1 MIIQKFVLYINNLL
15 YQKVFFYSFI
25 DTVKNICNK
34 TLTFKFKRKRLLLS
48 EKNKKTKVIGYA
60 RASHNEFEYLEE
72 QIKHLK
78 KEGCSLVFSEF
89 VSLDE
94 EIKPQL
100 NKAINFLSN
109 GDELLI
115 TQLDRAFKN
124 KKECLITIDKL
135 INNNIKLR
143 TLTGFFAANEST
155 NTNSSIFK
163 FLYEL
168 DNLKDRSLSERKK
181 EQILRRKLS
190 GNNLG
195 GRPKISPLKESL
207 VIRLRNEGYSYR
219 SIRSQTG
226 IALSTIRR
234 VILEGELK

>member
-1 MIIQKFVLYINNLL
+1 M
-15 YQKVFFYSFI
+15 FFLRFI

-34 TLTFKFKRKRLLLS
+34 TLTFKFKRRRLLLS
-48 EKNKKTKVIGYA
+48 EKNKKTKAIGYA
-60 RASHNEFEYLEE
+60 RATHNDFEYLEE
-72 QIKHLK
+72 QIKILK
-78 KEGCSLVFSEF
+78 EEGCSLVFSEF
-89 VSLDE
+89 ISLDE

-100 NKAINFLSN
+100 NKAINCLSK
-109 GDELLI
+109 GDELII

-124 KKECLITIDKL
+124 KKECLVTINKL
-135 INNNIKLR
+135 INQDIKLR
-143 TLTGFFAANEST
+143 TLTGFFVGNTSSK
-155 NTNSSIFK
+155 TNSSIFK
-163 FLYEL
+163 VLYEL
-168 DNLKDRSLSERKK
+168 ENLEDKSLGERKK
-181 EQILRRKLS
+181 EKLLRRKLS

-234 VILEGELK
+234 VILEGDLK

>member
-1 MIIQKFVLYINNLL
+1 MFFLL
-15 YQKVFFYSFI
+15 FI

-34 TLTFKFKRKRLLLS
+34 TLTFQFKRKRLLLS
-48 EKNKKTKVIGYA
+48 EKNKNSKAIGYA
-60 RASHNEFEYLEE
+60 RATNNEHEYLEE
-72 QIKHLK
+72 QIKFLK
-78 KEGCSLVFSEF
+78 EEGCNLVFSEF
-89 VSLDE
+89 ISLEE

-100 NKAINFLSN
+100 NKAINCLSK
-109 GDELLI
+109 GDELII

-124 KKECLITIDKL
+124 KKECLRTINKL
-135 INNNIKLR
+135 INKDIKLR
-143 TLTGFFAANEST
+143 TLTGFSVANESSKA
-155 NTNSSIFK
+155 NSSIFK
-163 FLYEL
+163 ILNEL
-168 DNLKDRSLSERKK
+168 DNLEDKSLSERKK
-181 EQILRRKLS
+181 EKLLRRKLS

-234 VILEGELK
+234 VILEGELI

>member
-1 MIIQKFVLYINNLL
+1 
-15 YQKVFFYSFI
+15 VFFYIFI

-34 TLTFKFKRKRLLLS
+34 TLTFKFKRKHLLLT
-48 EKNKKTKVIGYA
+48 EKDKISKKIGYA
-60 RASHNEFEYLEE
+60 RATKNEYEYLEE
-72 QIKHLK
+72 QIKILK
-78 KEGCSLVFSEF
+78 EEGCSLVFSE
-89 VSLDE
+89 VMCIDE

-100 NKAINFLSN
+100 NQAINCLSE
-109 GDELLI
+109 GDQLII

-124 KKECLITIDKL
+124 KKECLRTINKL
-135 INNNIKLR
+135 IKKDIKLR
-143 TLTGFFAANEST
+143 TLCGFFADKESSK
-155 NTNSSIFK
+155 TNSLIFK
-163 FLYEL
+163 ILYEL
-168 DNLKDRSLSERKK
+168 DNLDDKSFGEIKK
-181 EQILRRKLS
+181 EQLLRRKLS

-234 VILEGELK
+234 VIKEGELK

>member
-1 MIIQKFVLYINNLL
+1 M
-15 YQKVFFYSFI
+15 FFYLFI

-48 EKNKKTKVIGYA
+48 EKNKKSKAIGYA
-60 RASHNEFEYLEE
+60 RATNNEFEYLKA
-72 QIKHLK
+72 QIKNLK
-78 KEGCSLVFSEF
+78 EEGCSVVFSEF
-89 VSLDE
+89 ASLDE

-100 NKAINFLSN
+100 NKAINSLFK
-109 GDELLI
+109 GDELII
-115 TQLDRAFKN
+115 TKLDRAFKN
-124 KKECLITIDKL
+124 KKECLVTINKL
-135 INNNIKLR
+135 LNKDIKLR
-143 TLTGFFAANEST
+143 TLTGFFAANDSSI
-155 NTNSSIFK
+155 TNSSIFK
-163 FLYEL
+163 ILHEL
-168 DNLKDRSLSERKK
+168 DNLEDKSLDERKK
-181 EQILRRKLS
+181 EQLLRRKLS